1 MRNTNNP
8 SCIFCTVTAAK
19 PNLSTVIKLF
29 CSGSGYHSHSFIIQI
44 RLPETDGSLLS
55 AYQSADPK
63 HSITERIYH
72 THSGSSSASKCS
84 AHIYA
89 AQTLHATKPV
99 EKKYLSQ
106 EEILLQCRN
115 SRSPSRDASPVR
127 PPPPILSLVHTAVPA
142 AGLAE
147 CRRAAQAGEAGSE
160 RSHLSQ
166 MNSG

>member
-1 MRNTNNP
+1 MRNINNP
-8 SCIFCTVTAAK
+8 SCIVSCSVTAAK

-29 CSGSGYHSHSFIIQI
+29 SSGSGYHSHSFIIQI

-89 AQTLHATKPV
+89 AQTPHATKPV
-99 EKKYLSQ
+99 EKNTSAGRKSSFSAGIVDPLQETLVLSD
-106 EEILLQCRN
+106 L
-115 SRSPSRDASPVR
+115 
-127 PPPPILSLVHTAVPA
+127 PPNTKPGPHSSACCW
-142 AGLAE
+142 AG
-147 CRRAAQAGEAGSE
+147 
-160 RSHLSQ
+160 
-166 MNSG
+166 